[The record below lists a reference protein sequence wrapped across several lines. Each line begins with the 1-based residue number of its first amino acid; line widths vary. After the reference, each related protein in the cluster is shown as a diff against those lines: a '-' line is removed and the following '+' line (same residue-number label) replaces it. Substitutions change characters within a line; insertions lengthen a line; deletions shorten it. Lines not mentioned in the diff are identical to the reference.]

1 MQFSKRPIIIALL
14 SAFVVI
20 IASTGATIENAGPAG
35 EKDDYVFK
43 PNLSDYHIFRG
54 KMNNLIP
61 SAGFYRYTLATTLFT
76 DYAEKQRLIW
86 LPPDTKMSRI
96 DDGLLN
102 FPDGCMIVKTFYYP
116 FDERDSLSQR
126 HIVETRLL
134 VKSKGKWNTADYK
147 WTDGQND
154 AQLFP
159 SGGSKLVT
167 YTDKSGATRSISYQ
181 IPSKKNCA
189 TCHNSNGTIF
199 PIGPK
204 VRNMNFEVPAEGKTE
219 NQLEA
224 FQKLGILD
232 HFDVH
237 KSASLP
243 QAFNSNYSI
252 EDQARAYMEINC
264 AHCHNPTGR
273 AKGTKLYLSYSLPL
287 YQTNIL
293 RDQKRILRKT
303 GNRSMPKIGTTI
315 IHTEGVELIRAY
327 IASLNKTNQA
337 QQPLRSRQ

>member
-1 MQFSKRPIIIALL
+1 MKFPKRTIVISLL

-20 IASTGATIENAGPAG
+20 IASTSATVENAGLTG
-35 EKDDYVFK
+35 DKDDYIFK
-43 PNLSDYHIFRG
+43 PNLSDYHIFKG

-61 SAGFYRYTLATTLFT
+61 SAGFYSYTLATTLFT

-86 LPPDTKMSRI
+86 LPPGTKMSRI
-96 DDGLLN
+96 NDGLLD
-102 FPDGCMIVKTFYYP
+102 FPEGSMIVKTFYYP
-116 FDERDSLSQR
+116 FDKRDNFSRL

-147 WTDGQND
+147 WTDGQSD

-167 YTDKSGATRSISYQ
+167 YTDKSGAMRSIPYQ
-181 IPSKKNCA
+181 IPSKKNCV

-204 VRNMNFEVPAEGKTE
+204 VRNMNFDVPAEGKTE

-224 FQKLGILD
+224 FQKIGILN

-243 QAFNSNYSI
+243 QAFNTDYSV

-273 AKGTKLYLSYSLPL
+273 AKETRLYLSYSLPL
-287 YQTNIL
+287 HQTSIL
-293 RDQKRILRKT
+293 RDQKSILRKT
-303 GNRSMPKIGTTI
+303 GNRSMPKAGSTI

-327 IASLNKTNQA
+327 IASLNKTN
-337 QQPLRSRQ
+337 

>member
-1 MQFSKRPIIIALL
+1 MKFSKRTIVIALF
-14 SAFVVI
+14 STFVVI
-20 IASTGATIENAGPAG
+20 IASTSATIENAGLAR
-35 EKDDYVFK
+35 EKDDYIFK
-43 PNLSDYHIFRG
+43 LNLSDYHIFRG

-61 SAGFYRYTLATTLFT
+61 SGGFYSYTLATTLFT

-86 LPPDTKMSRI
+86 LPPGTKMSRI

-102 FPDGCMIVKTFYYP
+102 FPDGSMIVKTFYYP
-116 FDERDSLSQR
+116 FDERDSLSQL

-159 SGGSKLVT
+159 SGGNKLVT
-167 YTDKSGATRSISYQ
+167 YTDKSGAMRSISYQ

-189 TCHNSNGTIF
+189 TCHNSNDTIV

-204 VRNMNFEVPAEGKTE
+204 VRNMNFEVPAKGKTE

-224 FQKLGILD
+224 FQKIGILD
-232 HFDVH
+232 HFDTH

-243 QAFNSNYSI
+243 QAFNADYSV
-252 EDQARAYMEINC
+252 EDQGRAYLEINC
-264 AHCHNPTGR
+264 AHCHNPNGR

-293 RDQKRILRKT
+293 RDQKRILKKT

-327 IASLNKTNQA
+327 IASINKTN
-337 QQPLRSRQ
+337 